1 MESARDVILDG
12 QVAEYLL
19 VYSYRTDATTAW
31 WARWLTGTRDFS
43 HVEIWWRLGEGY
55 YVAIRPFHHYL
66 MADVM
71 CGEPSGTVQ
80 KVTAMRRH
88 RTPMFP
94 AGLKTC
100 VTVAKAVVGIRNA
113 FVLTPRQLYNYVDK
127 RGGIV

>member
-1 MESARDVILDG
+1 VILEG

-19 VYSYRTDATTAW
+19 VYYRRQGNPTAW
-31 WARWLTGTRDFS
+31 WARWFTRAKNFS
-43 HVEIWWRLGEGY
+43 HVEIWWELGEGY
-55 YVAIRPFHHYL
+55 WVAIRPFHHYL
-66 MADVM
+66 TADVM
-71 CGEPSGTVQ
+71 QGEPAGTVQ
-80 KVTAMRRH
+80 RVTAMRRY

-113 FVLTPRQLYNYVDK
+113 FVLTPQQLYNYVEK